1 MVVRWGYGGEGGEG
15 VDAYG
20 GAAGGLMLLYSR
32 NLATFIHV
40 LHLAVSH
47 SAWFYFRYCL
57 SCAYEVRLHLWTAV
71 VSVV

>member
-1 MVVRWGYGGEGGEG
+1 
-15 VDAYG
+15 
-20 GAAGGLMLLYSR
+20 MLLYSR

-57 SCAYEVRLHLWTAV
+57 SCAYEVRLHLRTAV